1 MVRQIFCKRQKSNQ
15 QRYIGSTSR
24 YIVQFEIMKGNG
36 LNSMD
41 FSTCL
46 ESAVPNNSSI
56 FVDILFDRILPYLV
70 RGILHGGVPPYI
82 LHITNRR
89 YDEFQNGKSYFG

>member
-1 MVRQIFCKRQKSNQ
+1 
-15 QRYIGSTSR
+15 
-24 YIVQFEIMKGNG
+24 MKGNG

-46 ESAVPNNSSI
+46 ESTVPNNSSM
-56 FVDILFDRILPYLV
+56 FVDILFDRVLPYLV
-70 RGILHGGVPPYI
+70 QGILHGGVPPYI

-89 YDEFQNGKSYFG
+89 YDEFRNGKSYLK

>member
-1 MVRQIFCKRQKSNQ
+1 
-15 QRYIGSTSR
+15 
-24 YIVQFEIMKGNG
+24 MKGNG

-56 FVDILFDRILPYLV
+56 FVDILIDRILPYFV
-70 RGILHGGVPPYI
+70 PGILHGGVPPYI

-89 YDEFQNGKSYFG
+89 YDEFQNGKIETRKRQKAKNNLSKMCLHYEGMAAF